1 MTSNVNYP
9 YIYKKINLYYNVRV
23 NLKGVIVHSTGIRAL
38 NPLINRV
45 LLNYFLLPLK
55 SGLYGFA
62 AFFTLLI
69 FVKTVVSLL
78 GYTEEFIV
86 NTGDVL
92 QSSLG
97 FVLVFIIRLVQ
108 NIKNLHRTTN

>member
-1 MTSNVNYP
+1 
-9 YIYKKINLYYNVRV
+9 
-23 NLKGVIVHSTGIRAL
+23 LKGVIVHFTRTRAFNPVL
-38 NPLINRV
+38 NQIV
-45 LLNYFLLPLK
+45 LNYFLLPLK

-69 FVKTVVSLL
+69 VVKTVVSLL
-78 GYTEEFIV
+78 GSGEEFIV

-97 FVLVFIIRLVQ
+97 FGLVFVIRLVQ
-108 NIKNLHRTTN
+108 NIKNLHHTTN

>member
-1 MTSNVNYP
+1 M
-9 YIYKKINLYYNVRV
+9 
-23 NLKGVIVHSTGIRAL
+23 KGVIVHSTRTKVL
-38 NPLINRV
+38 NPVIIQL
-45 LLNYFLLPLK
+45 LLNYLFLPLK

-69 FVKTVVSLL
+69 VVKTVVSLL
-78 GYTEEFIV
+78 GYGEEFIV

-97 FVLVFIIRLVQ
+97 FVLVFITRLVQ
-108 NIKNLHRTTN
+108 NIKNLHRKNN

>member
-1 MTSNVNYP
+1 M
-9 YIYKKINLYYNVRV
+9 
-23 NLKGVIVHSTGIRAL
+23 KGVIVHSTGTRVL
-38 NPLINRV
+38 NPVIYQL

-69 FVKTVVSLL
+69 MVKTVVSLL
-78 GYTEEFIV
+78 GYSEEFIV
-86 NTGDVL
+86 STGDVL

-97 FVLVFIIRLVQ
+97 FGLVFIIRLVQ
-108 NIKNLHRTTN
+108 NIKTLHSVTN

>member
-1 MTSNVNYP
+1 MQNILILTKRLNNF
-9 YIYKKINLYYNVRV
+9 YNVRV
-23 NLKGVIVHSTGIRAL
+23 NLKGVIVHSTRTKAF
-38 NPLINRV
+38 NPIINQV

-69 FVKTVVSLL
+69 VAKTVISLL
-78 GYTEEFIV
+78 GYNEEFIV

-97 FVLVFIIRLVQ
+97 FGLVFIIRLVQ
-108 NIKNLHRTTN
+108 NIKNLHRTTD

>member
-1 MTSNVNYP
+1 M
-9 YIYKKINLYYNVRV
+9 
-23 NLKGVIVHSTGIRAL
+23 KGVIVHSTRTRVF
-38 NPLINRV
+38 NPVINQV
-45 LLNYFLLPLK
+45 LLNYFLSPLK

-69 FVKTVVSLL
+69 VVKTVVSLL
-78 GYTEEFIV
+78 GSGEEFIV

-97 FVLVFIIRLVQ
+97 FGLVFVIRLVQ
-108 NIKNLHRTTN
+108 NIKNLHHTTN

>member
-1 MTSNVNYP
+1 M
-9 YIYKKINLYYNVRV
+9 
-23 NLKGVIVHSTGIRAL
+23 KGVIVHSTRVRAL
-38 NPLINRV
+38 NPAINQI
-45 LLNYFLLPLK
+45 LLNYFILPLK

-69 FVKTVVSLL
+69 VVKTVVSLI
-78 GYTEEFIV
+78 GSGEEFIV

-97 FVLVFIIRLVQ
+97 FVLVFVIRLVQ
-108 NIKNLHRTTN
+108 NIKHLRHTTN

>member
-1 MTSNVNYP
+1 M
-9 YIYKKINLYYNVRV
+9 
-23 NLKGVIVHSTGIRAL
+23 KGVIVHFTRTRAL
-38 NPLINRV
+38 NPVINQL

-69 FVKTVVSLL
+69 VVKTVASLL
-78 GYTEEFIV
+78 GYSEDFIV

-92 QSSLG
+92 QSSIG
-97 FVLVFIIRLVQ
+97 FGSVFIIRLVQ
-108 NIKNLHRTTN
+108 NIKNLHHTTS

>member
-1 MTSNVNYP
+1 
-9 YIYKKINLYYNVRV
+9 
-23 NLKGVIVHSTGIRAL
+23 LKGVIVHSTTTRAL
-38 NPLINRV
+38 NPVINQI

-69 FVKTVVSLL
+69 GVKTVVSLL
-78 GYTEEFIV
+78 GYSEEFIV

-97 FVLVFIIRLVQ
+97 FGLVFIIRLVQ
-108 NIKNLHRTTN
+108 NIKNLYRTNSQNS

>member
-1 MTSNVNYP
+1 M
-9 YIYKKINLYYNVRV
+9 
-23 NLKGVIVHSTGIRAL
+23 KGVIVHSTRTRAF
-38 NPLINRV
+38 NPVINQI

-69 FVKTVVSLL
+69 VVKTVVSLL
-78 GYTEEFIV
+78 GSGEEFIV
-86 NTGDVL
+86 NTVDVL

-97 FVLVFIIRLVQ
+97 FGLVFVIRLVQ
-108 NIKNLHRTTN
+108 NIKHLHHTIN